1 MRTFTF
7 IFRRASASLRED
19 SQYEK
24 AMSDKPLTNE
34 KEKQVAELTEELR
47 ELRDLYKM
55 VGSLI
60 EEQGPQLQKIAE
72 AEVQVVKGTEKIEVV
87 YKNWWRCSIL

>member
-1 MRTFTF
+1 MK
-7 IFRRASASLRED
+7 
-19 SQYEK
+19 K
-24 AMSDKPLTNE
+24 AMSDELLTNE

-60 EEQGPQLQKIAE
+60 EEQGPQLPKVEEKIAE